1 MHVQRP
7 PHVVLSPEG
16 VVDVRGKRVH
26 LLLLLDPLARIVRQT
41 EAHDLEVRVV
51 GEHVRHSTQ
60 QFPEFLRGT
69 VFVPHGIPHDW
80 GLLFLAN
87 RHFLLALQAL
97 GHELGIFGLFTSP
110 CEEWRLLFVFLNI
123 ICDSITSWHL
133 E

>member
-26 LLLLLDPLARIVRQT
+26 LLLLLDPLARVVRQT

-51 GEHVRHSTQ
+51 GELVRHSTQ
-60 QFPEFLRGT
+60 QLPEFLRRA

-80 GLLFLAN
+80 GLLFLAD
-87 RHFLLALQAL
+87 RYLLLALQAL

-110 CEEWRLLFVFLNI
+110 
-123 ICDSITSWHL
+123 SWHL
-133 E
+133 VCKSERFFYEISAKMFKKPI